1 MYVNELEI
9 NEILANSSFAAKFA
23 KLIVS
28 GYWNGIPS
36 QPMHIFEDLGEEM
49 PSNEWDKCR
58 VHKVIKD
65 RLMELHLLGISHN
78 DIRLDNIHVSIS
90 GRITWIDFGLAV
102 YPSNEERKKR
112 DLETLDEI
120 IPIAGH
126 RYNSQHELQDSIL
139 CADKGSEGRYN
150 ESRWNDHG
158 NSSDEMVFDE
168 LVVESDDTAGSTKVY
183 FNSKWWHSTEQISA
197 SCRRA
202 DSIQRSSSEWK

>member
-1 MYVNELEI
+1 MSIFDSLGKEIPIEEL
-9 NEILANSSFAAKFA
+9 NMDN
-23 KLIVS
+23 V
-28 GYWNGIPS
+28 YGI
-36 QPMHIFEDLGEEM
+36 
-49 PSNEWDKCR
+49 
-58 VHKVIKD
+58 IKA
-65 RLMELHLLGISHN
+65 RLRELHLLGISHN
-78 DIRLDNIHVSIS
+78 DVRLDNIHVSIL
-90 GRITWIDFGLAV
+90 GRITLIDFGLAV

-183 FNSKWWHSTEQISA
+183 FNSK
-197 SCRRA
+197 
-202 DSIQRSSSEWK
+202 